1 MAQCLLSS
9 SAEELL
15 GIFADPTNTTDSPD
29 LGPPPVAHFDEGD
42 PIKFDPTQEL
52 SPGEGLA
59 ESTEEAQPKLSAN
72 LETRKKRRES
82 SHRRDVGM
90 KNTNVDPD
98 RYTTSTAA
106 AMPASQPLKSGAK
119 RKLNARDDDNQP
131 TTVNEPREQNLHVNS
146 EPRMSEN
153 SLTQPILSG
162 AIKAAGQKAPENAV
176 PSNSGKDGK
185 EKASGVSATVTT
197 TGRKALG
204 PSKCCRRSH
213 TRQILTMLQKA

>member
-29 LGPPPVAHFDEGD
+29 LGPPPVAHFDDGD

-52 SPGEGLA
+52 SPREGLA

-82 SHRRDVGM
+82 SHRGDVGT

-98 RYTTSTAA
+98 RYTASTAA
-106 AMPASQPLKSGAK
+106 ALPAGQPLKSGAK

-131 TTVNEPREQNLHVNS
+131 TMVNEPREQSFQVNS
-146 EPRMSEN
+146 EPRMEDG
-153 SLTQPILSG
+153 LTQPIPSG

-176 PSNSGKDGK
+176 PSNSSKNGK
-185 EKASGVSATVTT
+185 EKPSGASATITT
-197 TGRKALG
+197 TARKALG

-213 TRQILTMLQKA
+213 TRETLTMLQKA